1 MYSEPSRLSAT
12 SRRLLRWSPAG
23 LALGVAGLVW
33 AFWPGAVTKVLSE
46 DYMPHG
52 YCFFWNRQLVTLH
65 VVSDVAIALAYV
77 SIAATLTVLFFRERR
92 RVPVAGIFAAF
103 GVFIVACGLTHAMDV
118 VVLWRPFYWVSGDLK
133 LVTALASVTTAIVLP
148 SLLPRIHRLIE
159 AARSSRTNE
168 RRFLAASDSSN
179 DAFFILRSERNA
191 AGEIVDFR
199 FLYANVHAA
208 RMLSSTPAG
217 LAGQLLCENY
227 PINRTEGFF
236 ERYKQVVETGESQTA
251 EFPIHAEKINASW
264 LRHHVVK
271 LEDGIAI
278 TTTDVSA
285 FKENEQRLTY
295 LAQHDALTG
304 LAERRVF
311 EERLRAAL
319 ERAPREGTAVGL
331 LVVDCDNFKRMN
343 DLLGHQAGDALLT
356 QFAARITTC
365 VGSADTVARVGGDE
379 FMVVLSDL
387 RAPGEAETIARQI
400 LTSIQQPMA
409 VEGQSVRMTAS
420 IGVCVYPD
428 DEDCGTQSSA
438 AEACATLLL
447 KNADAAMYRA
457 KMEGRDRV
465 QVFTREMAGSLARR
479 RLVDASLQHALE
491 ADEFAL
497 VYQPRVD
504 LRTGLVTGVEA
515 LLRWQSEELGTV
527 MPTEF
532 IPLAEENGL
541 IVPIGRWVLEH
552 ACAEMAELERWMGR
566 RVPVAVNVSP
576 RQFQQQTLA
585 AEVASLLQRHRM
597 SPEDLELE
605 ITESLL
611 LQESPFTRDNFE
623 QVRGLGVHIAIDDFG
638 TGYSSMSYL
647 TRFGVDRLK
656 IDQSFVRRM
665 NHDPESDAI
674 CKAIVGLA
682 GALKIRVV
690 AEGVETVRQRDVLR
704 TLGCDEAQGNLYA
717 APVPMLQLAALL
729 HAIEFEVVTPAAA

>member
-1 MYSEPSRLSAT
+1 LPAA
-12 SRRLLRWSPAG
+12 LL
-23 LALGVAGLVW
+23 LGVAGGVW

-46 DYMPHG
+46 DYMAHG
-52 YCFFWNRQLVTLH
+52 YCFFWNRELVTLH
-65 VVSDVAIALAYV
+65 VVSDVAITLAYLG
-77 SIAATLTVLFFRERR
+77 IAVTLTVLFFRERR
-92 RVPVAGIFAAF
+92 RLPVAGLFAAF
-103 GVFIVACGLTHAMDV
+103 SLFILACGLTHAMDV
-118 VVLWRPFYWVSGDLK
+118 VVLWRPFYWISGDLK
-133 LVTALASVTTAIVLP
+133 LVTAVASVTTAIVLP
-148 SLLPRIHRLIE
+148 SLLPRIHRLID

-168 RRFLAASDSSN
+168 RRFLAASDNSN
-179 DAFFILRSERNA
+179 DAFFILSSERNPE
-191 AGEIVDFR
+191 GEIVDFR
-199 FLYANVHAA
+199 FVYANVHAA
-208 RMLSSTPAG
+208 RMVSSTPAR

-251 EFPIHAEKINASW
+251 EFAIHAEKINATW

-278 TTTDVSA
+278 TTTDISA
-285 FKENEQRLTY
+285 FKDNEQRLTY

-304 LAERRVF
+304 LVERRVF
-311 EERLRAAL
+311 QERLSTAL
-319 ERAPREGTAVGL
+319 GNARSEKTAVGL

-343 DLLGHQAGDALLT
+343 DLLGHQAGDTLLT
-356 QFAARITTC
+356 QFAARITAC
-365 VGSADTVARVGGDE
+365 VAGADTVARVGGDE

-387 RAPGEAETIARQI
+387 RNPSEAEVIARQI

-409 VEGQSVRMTAS
+409 VEGHSIHMTAS

-428 DEDCGTQSSA
+428 VEDCVTQPPA
-438 AEACATLLL
+438 ADACATLLL

-457 KMEGRDRV
+457 KLEGRDRV

-479 RLVDASLQHALE
+479 RLLDASLQHALE

-504 LRTGLVTGVEA
+504 LQTGLVTGVEA
-515 LLRWQSEELGTV
+515 LLRWQSAQLGTI

-532 IPLAEENGL
+532 IAIAEENGL
-541 IVPIGRWVLEH
+541 IVPIGRWVMDR
-552 ACAEMAELERWMGR
+552 ACAEMAELERRIGR
-566 RVPVAVNVSP
+566 RVPLAVNVSP

-585 AEVASLLQRHRM
+585 AEVRALLQQYRM
-597 SPEDLELE
+597 APEHLELE

-623 QVRGLGVHIAIDDFG
+623 QVRELGVHIAIDDFG

-690 AEGVETVRQRDVLR
+690 AEGVETPRQRDMLR
-704 TLGCDEAQGNLYA
+704 ALGCDEAQGHLYS
-717 APVPMLQLAALL
+717 APIPMLQLPALL
-729 HAIEFEVVTPAAA
+729 HAIEFHVATPAAA